1 MVKEPFH
8 AHARAS
14 TFWHCVRSHYLLTE
28 CCHKRNQKKYPSQQ
42 QRLFHG
48 KSSGPANRWHTQKKN
63 SITETRFE
71 STTPETPNAQPRKQV
86 SQTGVPR
93 RALSAAVTLH
103 CNIPHHYTAMLCI
116 NILGP
121 WMYAADNVPD
131 RSRPD
136 QQRPRSLS
144 AGSSVGTAKGVLLEP
159 KQTES
164 PSASMKCTHVTPAP
178 PSATTHPR
186 AITVPVGRCGSGG
199 NRWRGFGETT
209 MEGQISASGSQH
221 QKRQWPS

>member
-86 SQTGVPR
+86 SR
-93 RALSAAVTLH
+93 DEL
-103 CNIPHHYTAMLCI
+103 
-116 NILGP
+116 
-121 WMYAADNVPD
+121 
-131 RSRPD
+131 
-136 QQRPRSLS
+136 
-144 AGSSVGTAKGVLLEP
+144 
-159 KQTES
+159 
-164 PSASMKCTHVTPAP
+164 
-178 PSATTHPR
+178 
-186 AITVPVGRCGSGG
+186 
-199 NRWRGFGETT
+199 
-209 MEGQISASGSQH
+209 
-221 QKRQWPS
+221 